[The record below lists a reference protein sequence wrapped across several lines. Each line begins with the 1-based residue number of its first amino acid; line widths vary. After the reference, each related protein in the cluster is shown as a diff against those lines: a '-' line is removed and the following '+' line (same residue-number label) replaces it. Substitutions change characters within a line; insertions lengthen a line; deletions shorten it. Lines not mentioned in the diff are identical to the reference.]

1 MPAHP
6 DHNQAK
12 VRFRRLAAA
21 IAATVALFGAA
32 SDVQAQAAPP
42 LPALLKAD
50 EVSVDEEL
58 GIVTAAGK
66 VEIVQ
71 GSRVLTADSIS
82 YNRRTDVVTATGNVV
97 LVEPSGEVAFAEYAE
112 LTNEMRDGVMRNLRL
127 IIADQSRF
135 ATVTARRQDGTSTVM
150 RRAIYTPCEPCE
162 KDPTRAPI
170 WQIRAARIN
179 HDQDKKTVAY
189 EDATLDIAGVPV
201 MYTPYFSHPDG
212 TEKRASGF
220 LFPELSTSSRVGGM
234 VTTPY
239 FWAISPTKDATI
251 APSILFNDNPML
263 SGEYRQRF
271 AAGQAQFNGSILNT
285 RRQGEGF
292 PTFRGHAGGNGRFDI
307 DDTWRWGF
315 DSIRASDKTYIDRYR
330 LNQRFN
336 FLQQNSLES
345 RLYTEGFGERSY
357 AIVDALAFQGLRPE
371 DDPSLTPVVLPAARY
386 RWEGEPGRAGGRFT
400 FDGDAVA
407 IYRSRGTESRHVGML
422 GGWTL
427 PYTTRSGEIYTMTL
441 SVQNDAFDVQRQGP
455 TSDQFRPTESG
466 VNFRTMPQVAMSWR
480 YPLVR
485 RHAGVSTII
494 EPMAAVYVSPN
505 MGAQRDLPNEDS
517 RALTFDDTNLF
528 RANRFSGRDR
538 LESGQRFVYGFT
550 TELMR
555 SSSQRVSLFLGQQY
569 RTNTESAAAAGSGID
584 TRFSDL
590 IGRTVFIPVSWF
602 RATHRFQFD
611 NATRELQRSVAT
623 AAFGTSAFSYSVSH
637 ISIDR
642 ALQPS
647 ATNSI
652 NQVSHSLSS
661 RIDQNWSVRGRVSEA
676 LNAAERGILVAGATL
691 IYEDDCVVWGIDL
704 TRRNIGRAE
713 IPPDTALL
721 FRFGLRNL
729 GEFRLAGL

>member
-1 MPAHP
+1 M
-6 DHNQAK
+6 
-12 VRFRRLAAA
+12 RIRSLAAA
-21 IAATVALFGAA
+21 IAAAVALCLGATPA
-32 SDVQAQAAPP
+32 HAQRAPAP
-42 LPALLKAD
+42 PALLKAD

-58 GIVTAAGK
+58 GIVTASGK
-66 VEIVQ
+66 VEISQ
-71 GSRVLTADSIS
+71 GDRVLTADSVS

-97 LVEPSGEVAFAEYAE
+97 VVEPTGEVAFAEYAE

-135 ATVTARRQDGTSTVM
+135 ATVTARRADGTNTVM

-170 WQIRAARIN
+170 WQIRASRIN
-179 HDQDKKTVAY
+179 HDQDKKTVTY
-189 EDATLDIAGVPV
+189 QDATLDVAGVPV
-201 MYTPYFSHPDG
+201 FYTPYFSHPDG

-220 LFPELSTSSRVGGM
+220 LFPELSTSSRTGGM

-239 FWAISPTKDATI
+239 FWAISPTSDATI

-271 AAGQAQFNGSILNT
+271 AAGQAQFNGSVLNT

-292 PTFRGHAGGNGRFDI
+292 PTVRGHVGGNGRFDI

-315 DSIRASDKTYIDRYR
+315 DATRASDKTYIDRYR
-330 LNQRFN
+330 LYQRFN

-371 DDPSLTPVVLPAARY
+371 DDPTLTPVVLPAARY

-407 IYRSRGTESRHVGML
+407 IHRSRGTQSRHVGML

-427 PYTTRSGEIYTMTL
+427 PYTTRSGEIYAMTL
-441 SVQNDAFDVQRQGP
+441 SVQTDAYDVQRQGP

-466 VNFRTMPQVAMSWR
+466 TNFRAMPQAAFSWR

-485 RHAGVSTII
+485 RHGAVSTII
-494 EPMAAVYVSPN
+494 EPMAAVYVAPN

-528 RANRFSGRDR
+528 RTNRFSGRDR

-550 TELMR
+550 AELMR
-555 SSSQRVSLFLGQQY
+555 SSSQRVSIFLGQQY
-569 RTNTESAAAAGSGID
+569 RSNTESAATAGSGID

-590 IGRTVFIPVSWF
+590 IGRTIFMPSSWL
-602 RATHRFQFD
+602 RVTHRYQFD
-611 NATRELQRSVAT
+611 NATRELQRSIAT
-623 AAFGTSAFSYSVSH
+623 AAFGGSALSYSVSH

-652 NQVSHSLSS
+652 NQISHSLSS
-661 RIDQNWSVRGRVSEA
+661 QIDQNWSVRGRVSEA
-676 LNAAERGILVAGATL
+676 LNAAERGVLVAGATL
-691 IYEDDCVVWGIDL
+691 VYEDDCVIWGIDL